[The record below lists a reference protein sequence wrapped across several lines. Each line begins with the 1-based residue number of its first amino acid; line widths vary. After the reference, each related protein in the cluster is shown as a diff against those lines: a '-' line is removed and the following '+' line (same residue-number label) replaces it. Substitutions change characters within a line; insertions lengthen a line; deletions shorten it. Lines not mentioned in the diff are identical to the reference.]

1 MHNKSQFFP
10 SSFRGTDCLP
20 QNSKTERNYSVRK
33 GEKLKENKYS
43 KRHWGK
49 YKYLCFTKKKKKH
62 SRLCI
67 YMYLL
72 HIPDKWMPFA
82 KCKHFQKKEY
92 FSYGTHTFKHLN
104 KKANIFKESMT
115 NRGSYTAQG
124 IKARDTILQLQT
136 VLGLSLLTF

>member
-1 MHNKSQFFP
+1 
-10 SSFRGTDCLP
+10 
-20 QNSKTERNYSVRK
+20 
-33 GEKLKENKYS
+33 
-43 KRHWGK
+43 
-49 YKYLCFTKKKKKH
+49 
-62 SRLCI
+62 
-67 YMYLL
+67 MYLL

-82 KCKHFQKKEY
+82 KCKHFQKKKKKEY

-136 VLGLSLLTF
+136 VLGLSLLTFSEANYQPETESCISCLSIGSLPPPDP